1 MPEPTTKDTPVS
13 YGDLFAML
21 AAAREEALTDG
32 VPFQDKLIEIVAES
46 FD

>member
-1 MPEPTTKDTPVS
+1 MPEPTTHETPIS

-21 AAAREEALTDG
+21 AAAREEALTED
-32 VPFQDKLIEIVAES
+32 VPFQDKLIEILVES